1 MNKWMLSKFPWDQI
15 KVYSIHSLLIAILKM
30 NVIQVCWD
38 QQTFMEWRTCWKQK
52 HKTTHWIMIGQVAL
66 HMNWKK
72 TSNPLGV
79 ICPFSKKLHV
89 FLADLNLHL
98 FVPNKL
104 GPNLKVNLFG
114 CFQQVPPNK
123 NSCFPTDHRSSYWQV
138 PPLQWYILTIHHL
151 PSWYVGRLSDQ
162 FVRPWSPFGDYPI
175 TEPNQ
180 RVAEQPLKKYRP
192 KLTPPK

>member
-30 NVIQVCWD
+30 NVIQVCWGS
-38 QQTFMEWRTCWKQK
+38 TNVYGMTNLL
-52 HKTTHWIMIGQVAL
+52 KTKTQNNALNHDRASCVAHEL
-66 HMNWKK
+66 KK

-175 TEPNQ
+175 TETNSALPSSPWKNIGPN
-180 RVAEQPLKKYRP
+180 
-192 KLTPPK
+192 